1 MCVAGKGCRH
11 ICTVSASQWCL
22 LSYVQEYNVAF
33 SPRISVITAETAC
46 NCQRFSKIIRRDK
59 LWITVIIKLDWCHW
73 TATAGRCF
81 HRFFADTV
89 SVSACLSGSFSS
101 LGEQE
106 RPVGCLPAD
115 WQRLRRDLRVKGD
128 GSWRRRGERTQ
139 TGKDPSL
146 RDN

>member
-11 ICTVSASQWCL
+11 ICTVSASRWCL

-81 HRFFADTV
+81 HRLFADTV

-106 RPVGCLPAD
+106 RPVGCFGGRLTTASARPPSQGW
-115 WQRLRRDLRVKGD
+115 WQLETTWRANTD
-128 GSWRRRGERTQ
+128 GKRSVSER
-139 TGKDPSL
+139 
-146 RDN
+146 